1 MELNRRRGGA
11 WAVVVAMPLVA
22 AEPAKPVSWDVAAG
36 AGGDTESA
44 LYSCDS
50 STPRAESPPHGEGGG
65 SALPV
70 AALAGP
76 DPHERYALAPPDAED
91 PPDGTP
97 AAVPADATAV
107 RPVRTETADLVAE
120 MRRGVVGSKHDFSA
134 ITGSAVDAC
143 SACHVPHLQ
152 AIRPRDGDGSGA
164 ALELFRIAGQREVLV
179 PGRYMPGASSLICL
193 SCHNGTIAAS
203 TIGTSHA
210 LLAGDAETLG
220 GPGGFT
226 ARDHPVGV
234 EYPEGRKGYHPRAR
248 VLADG
253 GVRLPEGRIECIS
266 CHDPHNAAGV
276 EKMLAMPN
284 RRSALC
290 LTCHQK

>member
-1 MELNRRRGGA
+1 MELNRRRRGA
-11 WAVVVAMPLVA
+11 WAVLVTMPLVA
-22 AEPAKPVSWDVAAG
+22 AGSAKSASWDIAAG
-36 AGGDTESA
+36 ADRGMSSA
-44 LYSCDS
+44 LFSCGS
-50 STPRAESPPHGEGGG
+50 ATLQPEAPPHGAGRG
-65 SALPV
+65 SAFCV

-76 DPHERYALAPPDAED
+76 DPHRQHALTPADVGHPPGGMEGAAPTDAAPGRPARAED
-91 PPDGTP
+91 PD
-97 AAVPADATAV
+97 
-107 RPVRTETADLVAE
+107 PVGEL
-120 MRRGVVGSKHDFSA
+120 RRGVLGSKHDFSA

-152 AIRPRDGDGSGA
+152 AIRPREGDGSGA

-179 PGRYMPGASSLICL
+179 PGRYMPGTSSLICL

-210 LLAGDAETLG
+210 LMDGNAETLG
-220 GPGGFT
+220 GLGGFT

-234 EYPEGRKGYHPRAR
+234 EYPEGGKGYHPRAR
-248 VLADG
+248 VLAG
-253 GVRLPEGRIECIS
+253 GRVRLPEGRIECIS